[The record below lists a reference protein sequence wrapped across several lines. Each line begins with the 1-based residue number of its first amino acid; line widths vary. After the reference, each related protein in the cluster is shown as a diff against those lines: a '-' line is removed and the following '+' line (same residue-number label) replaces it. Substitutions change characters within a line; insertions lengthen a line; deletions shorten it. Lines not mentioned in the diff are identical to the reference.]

1 MKKVLKKIY
10 DVLPNGIKKLYWQ
23 TRKKVGQILM
33 FRIVFPLGYKHYIK
47 GKKIKRKK
55 AVFVEVRFDEIT
67 DSFRLVYDR
76 MKADGF
82 DVHEQFIENIKPGKW
97 GYIKRCLRMLEDISD
112 AHYVFLND
120 ACNVTSCIPLRKG
133 TKIYQLWHACG
144 AFKKFGMSTAELIFG
159 DNRKSLEKYPNYGN
173 LSYVTVSSPEV
184 IWAYEEAMNLK
195 DTKTQVVATGVSRTD
210 VFYDQH
216 FIEQSKAAVYSV
228 CPAAENK
235 KIILY
240 APTFRGRVAKAES
253 PDCLDI
259 PAMKRAL
266 GDEYVLLIK
275 HHPFVKQ
282 PPVVPEDC
290 ADFAMDVTKSLE
302 IDQLLCASDVCVSDY
317 SSLIFEYSLFERPM
331 IFFAYDLDD
340 YFDWRGFYY
349 NYDELTPGPVV
360 QETEEIIDYI
370 RHLDARFDQAQV
382 HAFKEK
388 FMSSCDGHAT
398 DRIMALVLNSA
409 TDHGG
414 INNEESFSYCTG
426 I

>member
-47 GKKIKRKK
+47 GKKIKREK

-67 DSFRLVYDR
+67 GSFRLVYDR

-159 DNRKSLEKYPNYGN
+159 DNRKSLERYPNYGN

-290 ADFAMDVTKSLE
+290 TDFAMDVTKSLE

-317 SSLIFEYSLFERPM
+317 SSLICEYSLFERPM

-360 QETEEIIDYI
+360 KETEEIIDYI

-409 TDHGG
+409 
-414 INNEESFSYCTG
+414 NRSRRNK
-426 I
+426 

>member
-76 MKADGF
+76 MKADVF
-82 DVHEQFIENIKPGKW
+82 DIHEQFIENIKPGKW

-216 FIEQSKAAVYSV
+216 FIEQAKAAVYSV

-290 ADFAMDVTKSLE
+290 ADFAMDVTKRLE

-360 QETEEIIDYI
+360 KETEEIIDYI

-398 DRIMALVLNSA
+398 DRIMALVYAETRNKRK
-409 TDHGG
+409 
-414 INNEESFSYCTG
+414 
-426 I
+426 

>member
-47 GKKIKRKK
+47 GKKIKREK

-159 DNRKSLEKYPNYGN
+159 DNRKSLERYPNYGN

-290 ADFAMDVTKSLE
+290 TDFAMDVTKILE

-360 QETEEIIDYI
+360 KETEEIIDYI
-370 RHLDARFDQAQV
+370 RHLDTRFDQAQV

-398 DRIMALVLNSA
+398 DRIMALVYAETRNKRK
-409 TDHGG
+409 
-414 INNEESFSYCTG
+414 
-426 I
+426 

>member
-10 DVLPNGIKKLYWQ
+10 DVLPNGTKKLYWQ

-47 GKKIKRKK
+47 GKKIKREK

-159 DNRKSLEKYPNYGN
+159 DNRKSLERYPNYGN

-302 IDQLLCASDVCVSDY
+302 IDQLLCTSDVCVSDY

-360 QETEEIIDYI
+360 KETEEIIDYI
-370 RHLDARFDQAQV
+370 RHLDTRFDQAQV

-409 TDHGG
+409 
-414 INNEESFSYCTG
+414 NRSRRNK
-426 I
+426 

>member
-302 IDQLLCASDVCVSDY
+302 IDQLLCASDVCISDY

-360 QETEEIIDYI
+360 KETEEIIDYI
-370 RHLDARFDQAQV
+370 RHLDTRFDQAQV

-409 TDHGG
+409 
-414 INNEESFSYCTG
+414 NRLRRNK
-426 I
+426 

>member
-1 MKKVLKKIY
+1 MKKLLKKIY

-159 DNRKSLEKYPNYGN
+159 DNRKTLEKYPNYGN

-360 QETEEIIDYI
+360 KETEEIIDYI
-370 RHLDARFDQAQV
+370 RHLDVRFDQAQV

-398 DRIMALVLNSA
+398 DRIMALVYAETKNKRK
-409 TDHGG
+409 
-414 INNEESFSYCTG
+414 
-426 I
+426 

>member
-47 GKKIKRKK
+47 GKKIKREK

-159 DNRKSLEKYPNYGN
+159 DNRKSLKRYPNYGN

-360 QETEEIIDYI
+360 KETEEIIDYI
-370 RHLDARFDQAQV
+370 RHLDTRFDQAQV

-409 TDHGG
+409 
-414 INNEESFSYCTG
+414 NRSRRNK
-426 I
+426 

>member
-360 QETEEIIDYI
+360 QETEEIIDYV

-398 DRIMALVLNSA
+398 DRIMALVYAETKNKRK
-409 TDHGG
+409 
-414 INNEESFSYCTG
+414 
-426 I
+426 

>member
-382 HAFKEK
+382 HAFKEI

-409 TDHGG
+409 
-414 INNEESFSYCTG
+414 NRLRRNK
-426 I
+426 

>member
-47 GKKIKRKK
+47 GKKIKREK

-159 DNRKSLEKYPNYGN
+159 DNRKSLERYPNYGN

-253 PDCLDI
+253 PVCLDI

-266 GDEYVLLIK
+266 GDEYVLWIK

-360 QETEEIIDYI
+360 KETEEIIDYI
-370 RHLDARFDQAQV
+370 RHLDTRFDQAQV

-398 DRIMALVLNSA
+398 DGIMALVYAETRNKRK
-409 TDHGG
+409 
-414 INNEESFSYCTG
+414 
-426 I
+426 

>member
-398 DRIMALVLNSA
+398 DRIIALVLNSA
-409 TDHGG
+409 
-414 INNEESFSYCTG
+414 NRSRRNK
-426 I
+426 

>member
-159 DNRKSLEKYPNYGN
+159 DNRESLEKYPNYGN

-398 DRIMALVLNSA
+398 DRIMALVYAETRNKRK
-409 TDHGG
+409 
-414 INNEESFSYCTG
+414 
-426 I
+426 

>member
-82 DVHEQFIENIKPGKW
+82 DIHEQFIENIKPGKW

-195 DTKTQVVATGVSRTD
+195 DTKTQVVATGVSRTA

-398 DRIMALVLNSA
+398 DRIMALVYAETKNKRK
-409 TDHGG
+409 
-414 INNEESFSYCTG
+414 
-426 I
+426 

>member
-47 GKKIKRKK
+47 GKKIKREK

-159 DNRKSLEKYPNYGN
+159 DNRKSLERYPNYGN

-290 ADFAMDVTKSLE
+290 TDFAMDVTKSLE

-360 QETEEIIDYI
+360 KETEEIIDYI

-409 TDHGG
+409 
-414 INNEESFSYCTG
+414 NRSRRNK
-426 I
+426 

>member
-47 GKKIKRKK
+47 GKKIKREK

-67 DSFRLVYDR
+67 GSFRLVYDR

-159 DNRKSLEKYPNYGN
+159 DNRKSLERYPNYGN

-290 ADFAMDVTKSLE
+290 TDFAMDVTKSLE

-340 YFDWRGFYY
+340 YYDWRGFYY

-360 QETEEIIDYI
+360 KETEEIIDYI

-409 TDHGG
+409 
-414 INNEESFSYCTG
+414 NRSRRNK
-426 I
+426 

>member
-47 GKKIKRKK
+47 GKKIKREK

-67 DSFRLVYDR
+67 GSFRLVYDR

-97 GYIKRCLRMLEDISD
+97 GYIKRCLRMLEEISD

-159 DNRKSLEKYPNYGN
+159 DNRKSLERYPNYGN

-290 ADFAMDVTKSLE
+290 TDFAMDVTKSLE

-360 QETEEIIDYI
+360 KETEEIIDYI

-409 TDHGG
+409 
-414 INNEESFSYCTG
+414 NRSRRNK
-426 I
+426 

>member
-82 DVHEQFIENIKPGKW
+82 DVHEQFIEKINPGKG

-266 GDEYVLLIK
+266 GAEYVLLIK

-360 QETEEIIDYI
+360 KETEEIIDYI

-398 DRIMALVLNSA
+398 DRIMALVYAETRNKRK
-409 TDHGG
+409 
-414 INNEESFSYCTG
+414 
-426 I
+426 

>member
-195 DTKTQVVATGVSRTD
+195 GTKTQVVATGVSRTD
-210 VFYDQH
+210 VFYDRH
-216 FIEQSKAAVYSV
+216 FIEQSKADVYSV

-409 TDHGG
+409 
-414 INNEESFSYCTG
+414 NRSRRNK
-426 I
+426 

>member
-23 TRKKVGQILM
+23 TRKTVGQILM

-409 TDHGG
+409 
-414 INNEESFSYCTG
+414 NRSRRNK
-426 I
+426 

>member
-47 GKKIKRKK
+47 GKKIKREK

-159 DNRKSLEKYPNYGN
+159 DNRKSLERYPNYGN

-282 PPVVPEDC
+282 PVVPEDC

-360 QETEEIIDYI
+360 KETEEIIDYI
-370 RHLDARFDQAQV
+370 RHLDTRFDQAQV

-409 TDHGG
+409 
-414 INNEESFSYCTG
+414 NRSRRNK
-426 I
+426 

>member
-47 GKKIKRKK
+47 GKKIKREK

-159 DNRKSLEKYPNYGN
+159 DNRKSLERYPNYGN

-360 QETEEIIDYI
+360 KETEEIIDYI
-370 RHLDARFDQAQV
+370 RHLDTRFDQAQV

-398 DRIMALVLNSA
+398 DRIMTLVLNSA
-409 TDHGG
+409 
-414 INNEESFSYCTG
+414 NRSRRNK
-426 I
+426 

>member
-33 FRIVFPLGYKHYIK
+33 FRIVFPLGYKHYSQ

-159 DNRKSLEKYPNYGN
+159 DNRKTLEKYPNYGN

-360 QETEEIIDYI
+360 KETEEIIDYI

-398 DRIMALVLNSA
+398 DRIMALVYAETRNKRK
-409 TDHGG
+409 
-414 INNEESFSYCTG
+414 
-426 I
+426 

>member
-1 MKKVLKKIY
+1 MKKLLKKIY

-159 DNRKSLEKYPNYGN
+159 DNRKTLEKYPNYGN

-216 FIEQSKAAVYSV
+216 FIEQSKAVVYSV

-360 QETEEIIDYI
+360 KETEEIIDYI
-370 RHLDARFDQAQV
+370 RHLDVRFDQAQV

-409 TDHGG
+409 
-414 INNEESFSYCTG
+414 NRSRRNK
-426 I
+426 

>member
-47 GKKIKRKK
+47 GKKIKREK

-67 DSFRLVYDR
+67 GSFRLVYDR

-159 DNRKSLEKYPNYGN
+159 DNRKSLERYPNYGN

-290 ADFAMDVTKSLE
+290 TDFAMDVTKSLE

-360 QETEEIIDYI
+360 KETEEIIDYI

-409 TDHGG
+409 
-414 INNEESFSYCTG
+414 NRSRRNK
-426 I
+426 

>member
-159 DNRKSLEKYPNYGN
+159 DNRKSLERYPNYGN

-302 IDQLLCASDVCVSDY
+302 IDQLLCTSDVCVSDY

-360 QETEEIIDYI
+360 KETEEIIDYI
-370 RHLDARFDQAQV
+370 RHLDTRFDQAQV

-409 TDHGG
+409 
-414 INNEESFSYCTG
+414 NRSRRNK
-426 I
+426 

>member
-159 DNRKSLEKYPNYGN
+159 DNRKTLEKYPNYGN

-216 FIEQSKAAVYSV
+216 FIERSKAAVYSA

-266 GDEYVLLIK
+266 GDEYVVLIK

-290 ADFAMDVTKSLE
+290 VDFAMDVTKSLE
-302 IDQLLCASDVCVSDY
+302 IDQLLCASDVCISDY

-360 QETEEIIDYI
+360 KETEEIIDYI
-370 RHLDARFDQAQV
+370 RHLDTRFDQAQV

-409 TDHGG
+409 
-414 INNEESFSYCTG
+414 NRSRRNK
-426 I
+426 

>member
-47 GKKIKRKK
+47 GKKIKREK

-159 DNRKSLEKYPNYGN
+159 DNRKSLERYPNYGN

-228 CPAAENK
+228 CLAAENK

-360 QETEEIIDYI
+360 KETEEIIDYI
-370 RHLDARFDQAQV
+370 RHLDTRFDQAQV

-409 TDHGG
+409 
-414 INNEESFSYCTG
+414 NRSRRNK
-426 I
+426 

>member
-159 DNRKSLEKYPNYGN
+159 DNRKTLEKYPNYGN

-195 DTKTQVVATGVSRTD
+195 GTKTQVVATGVSRTD
-210 VFYDQH
+210 VFYDRH

-360 QETEEIIDYI
+360 KETEEIIDYI

-409 TDHGG
+409 
-414 INNEESFSYCTG
+414 NRLRRNK
-426 I
+426 

>member
-47 GKKIKRKK
+47 GKKIKREK

-67 DSFRLVYDR
+67 GSFRLVYDR

-82 DVHEQFIENIKPGKW
+82 DIHEQFIENIKPGKW

-290 ADFAMDVTKSLE
+290 TDFAMDVTKSLE

-398 DRIMALVLNSA
+398 DRIMALVYAETKNKRK
-409 TDHGG
+409 
-414 INNEESFSYCTG
+414 
-426 I
+426 

>member
-10 DVLPNGIKKLYWQ
+10 DVLPNGTKKLYWQ

-47 GKKIKRKK
+47 GKKIKREK

-360 QETEEIIDYI
+360 KETEEIIDYI
-370 RHLDARFDQAQV
+370 RHLDTRFDQAQV
-382 HAFKEK
+382 HAFKEI

-409 TDHGG
+409 
-414 INNEESFSYCTG
+414 NRSRRNK
-426 I
+426 

>member
-47 GKKIKRKK
+47 GKKIKREK

-67 DSFRLVYDR
+67 GSFRLVYDR

-159 DNRKSLEKYPNYGN
+159 DNRKSLERYPNYGN

-290 ADFAMDVTKSLE
+290 TDFAMDVTKSLE

-360 QETEEIIDYI
+360 KETEEIIDCI

-409 TDHGG
+409 
-414 INNEESFSYCTG
+414 NRSRRNK
-426 I
+426 

>member
-133 TKIYQLWHACG
+133 PKIYQLWHACG

-409 TDHGG
+409 
-414 INNEESFSYCTG
+414 NRSRRNK
-426 I
+426 

>member
-1 MKKVLKKIY
+1 MKKLLKKIY

-360 QETEEIIDYI
+360 KETEEIIDYI
-370 RHLDARFDQAQV
+370 RHLDVRFDQAQV

-388 FMSSCDGHAT
+388 FMLSCDGHAT
-398 DRIMALVLNSA
+398 DRIMALVYAETRNKRK
-409 TDHGG
+409 
-414 INNEESFSYCTG
+414 
-426 I
+426 

>member
-82 DVHEQFIENIKPGKW
+82 DVHEQFIENIKPGKG

-266 GDEYVLLIK
+266 GAEYVLLIK

-349 NYDELTPGPVV
+349 NYDELTPGPVAK
-360 QETEEIIDYI
+360 ETEEIIDYI

-398 DRIMALVLNSA
+398 DRIMALVYAETRNKRK
-409 TDHGG
+409 
-414 INNEESFSYCTG
+414 
-426 I
+426 